1 MPEIASLCYSSTP
14 SLYHMD
20 AYPKNTRNDL
30 KNYATNS
37 HSQPGE
43 PIKRRIKTHFCRS
56 FEKRQEDKSKC
67 SIQPLNH
74 IQSTRVASYFWL
86 FLCTFKALVAPF
98 IRVHHPEL
106 TTTAVTV
113 EIHAAGPGLMDQVQL
128 FSSWKKGKLS
138 LHVYIYIPLKVKN
151 RNSWFVFQ
159 TRLYSPS
166 L

>member
-14 SLYHMD
+14 SSYHMD

-56 FEKRQEDKSKC
+56 FEKRPGNKSKC

-74 IQSTRVASYFWL
+74 IISTRVASAAYFWL

-113 EIHAAGPGLMDQVQL
+113 EIHAAGPGLMDFLSNFFHLGKKV
-128 FSSWKKGKLS
+128 SSLYMCI
-138 LHVYIYIPLKVKN
+138 YIYIFN
-151 RNSWFVFQ
+151 IS
-159 TRLYSPS
+159 
-166 L
+166 

>member
-20 AYPKNTRNDL
+20 AYLKNTRNDL

-56 FEKRQEDKSKC
+56 FEKRQENKSKC

-74 IQSTRVASYFWL
+74 IQSTRVASAAYFWL
-86 FLCTFKALVAPF
+86 FLCMFKALVAPF

-113 EIHAAGPGLMDQVQL
+113 EIHAAGPCLMDQVQIFHL
-128 FSSWKKGKLS
+128 GKKVSSFYMC
-138 LHVYIYIPLKVKN
+138 VYICIYFFFKYIIK
-151 RNSWFVFQ
+151 
-159 TRLYSPS
+159 
-166 L
+166 

>member
-56 FEKRQEDKSKC
+56 FEKRQENKSK
-67 SIQPLNH
+67 SS
-74 IQSTRVASYFWL
+74 IQSTRVASAAYFWL

-113 EIHAAGPGLMDQVQL
+113 EIHAAGPGLIG
-128 FSSWKKGKLS
+128 SSANFFILEK
-138 LHVYIYIPLKVKN
+138 
-151 RNSWFVFQ
+151 R
-159 TRLYSPS
+159 
-166 L
+166 